1 MNQEIL
7 NSFTKN
13 SDYQKRLN
21 TPDKYR
27 KIDRELFLSWFG
39 HHAKEHMLEQSK
51 ITGNVIKYMN
61 LENKKILLTLFGY
74 FCGDENFN
82 KHGIVK
88 GKASLEKGLY
98 IYGSVGT
105 GKTTFFE
112 LLKKTGKS
120 LHEKGFQTDLTFR
133 NISCGNF
140 VQQFMSM
147 QKHQMQF
154 DINAYY
160 KNRLYID
167 DLGVEQLCFNS
178 YELIG
183 DILFERYRNSAR
195 TWITTNLNFNQF
207 AERYGKRLE
216 DRFQKMFNVIEWKGK
231 SFRDDM

>member
-7 NSFTKN
+7 NIFTKN

-21 TPDKYR
+21 TSDKYR
-27 KIDRELFLSWFG
+27 KLDKELFLSWFG
-39 HHAKEHMLEQSK
+39 HHAKEHMNGK
-51 ITGNVIKYMN
+51 GKYMN
-61 LENKKILLTLFGY
+61 KENYKILETLFGY

-88 GKASLEKGLY
+88 GNASIEKGLY

-112 LLKKTGKS
+112 LLKKTGNS
-120 LHEKGFQTDLTFR
+120 LYEKGFQTDLTFR

-140 VQQFMSM
+140 VQLFMSS
-147 QKHQMQF
+147 QKH
-154 DINAYY
+154 DNLSLDLKLYY

-183 DILFERYRNSAR
+183 DILFERYRNNAR
-195 TWITTNLNFNQF
+195 TWITTNLTIAQF

-216 DRFQKMFNVIEWKGK
+216 DRFQEMFNVIEWSGK
-231 SFRDDM
+231 SFRDEM